1 MKQTEENIPNLK
13 PEGYWNAQQYADL
26 EFRFF
31 SGNIDRITSFNDAFK
46 EEFNQQ
52 VVSLRASNYYSK
64 KYQSIF
70 FTQYLIHYLQHKDF
84 NCNDDE
90 INWIKQEHDAIKKI
104 SLTEFSFERD
114 TKAFMRGR
122 LAYFMLTLAG
132 MFYLNQNLS
141 FNSVASAVFF
151 SAIVSELAHRRV
163 AFDNHYGGE
172 THYTLWASITKA
184 VDPEIQLLFNYLDK
198 EIKAIVAKTELSNE
212 ARADN
217 GNKSKIG

>member
-1 MKQTEENIPNLK
+1 MKQIEENIPNLK
-13 PEGYWNAQQYADL
+13 PEEYWNAQQYADL

-31 SGNIDRITSFNDAFK
+31 SGNTDRITSFNDAFK

-52 VVSLRASNYYSK
+52 VVSLRASNHYSK

-70 FTQYLIHYLQHKDF
+70 FTQYLIHYFQHKDF

-90 INWIKQEHDAIKKI
+90 INWIKQERDAIKKI

-132 MFYLNQNLS
+132 MLYLNRNLS
-141 FNSVASAVFF
+141 FNSVASAVLI
-151 SAIVSELAHRRV
+151 SAMVSELIHRRV
-163 AFDNHYGGE
+163 AFDEHFGGE
-172 THYTLWASITKA
+172 THYTFWALIIKT
-184 VDPEIQLLFNYLDK
+184 VDREIQPLLDHLDK
-198 EIKAIVAKTELSNE
+198 KIKAIEAKIELSNK
-212 ARADN
+212 AGAAMKTN
-217 GNKSKIG
+217 QK